1 MSWGRD
7 EKEAINILR
16 QSTLIKNNNV
26 CKFLEI
32 FTLINVTLINVT
44 LINVTLINVTLIMN
58 HALHNNLP
66 ERLFESGDV
75 LLS

>member
-44 LINVTLINVTLIMN
+44 LIMN

-66 ERLFESGDV
+66 ELLFESGDV

>member
-32 FTLINVTLINVT
+32 FTLINVTLI
-44 LINVTLINVTLIMN
+44 MN